1 MAGDWYREGLQF
13 SCTQCGECCTGAPG
27 YVWVT
32 RREVEALRAFLRTST
47 DDFGRRYLRKVGSRL
62 SLIEKPNGD
71 CIFYDRGC
79 TVYAARPDQ
88 CRTFP
93 FWSENLKSRSAWD
106 AAAGDCPGMGSG
118 RLYSASEIRRIRSGE
133 ADAAVR

>member
-1 MAGDWYREGLQF
+1 MAGDWYREGLRF
-13 SCTQCGECCTGAPG
+13 SCTQCGRCCTGAPG

-32 RREVEALRAFLRTST
+32 QREVEALRAFLRTT
-47 DDFGRRYLRKVGSRL
+47 PEDFARRYLRKVGPRA

-79 TVYAARPDQ
+79 TVYPARPDQ

-106 AAAGDCPGMGSG
+106 AAADDCPGMGSG
-118 RLYSASEIRRIRSGE
+118 RLYSAAEIRRIRGGE

>member
-1 MAGDWYREGLQF
+1 MAGNWYREGLRF
-13 SCTQCGECCTGAPG
+13 SCTQCGRCCTGAPG

-32 RREVEALRAFLRTST
+32 RREVEALRAFLRTT
-47 DDFGRRYLRKVGSRL
+47 TEDFARRYLRKVGSRA

-79 TVYAARPDQ
+79 TVYPARPDQ

-106 AAAGDCPGMGSG
+106 AAADDCPGMGSG
-118 RLYSASEIRRIRSGE
+118 RLYSAAEIRRIRGGE